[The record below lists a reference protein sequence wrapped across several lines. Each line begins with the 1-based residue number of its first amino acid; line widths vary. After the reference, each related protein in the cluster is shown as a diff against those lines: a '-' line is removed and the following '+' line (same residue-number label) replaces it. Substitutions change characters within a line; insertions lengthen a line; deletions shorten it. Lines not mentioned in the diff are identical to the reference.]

1 MQDRY
6 EEALTAGTDEEAWL
20 RQIIDRALGCGCV
33 AVSVNGSMWPR
44 SRGRTI
50 AIHVGGD
57 EDALALFLLGSP
69 PSLKR
74 VKRFSS

>member
-6 EEALTAGTDEEAWL
+6 EETLAAGTDEEAWL
-20 RQIIDRALGCGCV
+20 RQIIDKAHGYGCV
-33 AVSVNGSMWPR
+33 AVSVNGTMWPR

-57 EDALALFLLGSP
+57 EDALALFMLGSP
-69 PSLKR
+69 PSLKHVR
-74 VKRFSS
+74 RFRS

>member
-6 EEALTAGTDEEAWL
+6 EETLAVGTDEEAWL
-20 RQIIDRALGCGCV
+20 RQIIDRAHRQGCV
-33 AVSVNGSMWPR
+33 AVSVNGAMWPH

-74 VKRFSS
+74 VKRFGS